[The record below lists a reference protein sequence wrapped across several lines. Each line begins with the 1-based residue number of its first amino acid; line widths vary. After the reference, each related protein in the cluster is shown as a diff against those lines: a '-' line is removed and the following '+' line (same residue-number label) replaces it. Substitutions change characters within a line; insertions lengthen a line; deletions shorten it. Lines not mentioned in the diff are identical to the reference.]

1 MAPEAPGGQARQER
15 SVIQVGD
22 SALAVTLP
30 SWWAR
35 LHGLK
40 PRSKVEVEVLADG
53 SLKVTPKRQ
62 GLQPSLSRTVRL
74 HEGRARGSIV
84 REVVASYLAG
94 FSRVR
99 LEYPAS
105 MTGEVRGLRRI
116 LEEVMLGLTLVEEG
130 SGYMEFY
137 VTVDPKAIGFWEA
150 VERAY
155 KVTLS
160 MLKDALDAA
169 GEGDAA
175 RLASVPERDSI
186 VDKLYLYANRKAN
199 MVLLGLE
206 SFQTLGL
213 SSLAEIPSVL
223 MAVKSIERIADHTV
237 LISGNASKIVEG
249 GGRVPDDVMSL
260 CREALSAFEVS
271 GKALMGRSRKAAE
284 DVAAVIDR
292 YQQRARAAG
301 AHGSGPLEAV
311 LIADSARRILGY
323 SLDIAEAVI
332 DLESIR
338 EAAGVSAASG

>member
-1 MAPEAPGGQARQER
+1 MAGGVPRAGSRLER

-40 PRSKVEVEVLADG
+40 PRSRVEVEVLADG
-53 SLKVTPKRQ
+53 SLKVTPRRAAGAQ
-62 GLQPSLSRTVRL
+62 QLSRTIRL

-84 REVVASYLAG
+84 REVVAAYLAG
-94 FSRVR
+94 FSRIR
-99 LEYPAS
+99 LEYPAAVA
-105 MTGEVRGLRRI
+105 GEVRMLRGV

-137 VTVDPKAIGFWEA
+137 VTVDPRAIGFWEA

-160 MLKDALDAA
+160 MLRDALDAA
-169 GEGDAA
+169 SAGDLA
-175 RLASVPERDSI
+175 RLESIPERDSI

-206 SFQTLGL
+206 PFQTLGIT
-213 SSLAEIPSVL
+213 SLAEIPSIL
-223 MAVKSIERIADHTV
+223 MAAKSIERVADHTV
-237 LISGNASKIVEG
+237 LISRNASRIIRRGEG
-249 GGRVPDDVMSL
+249 VPEGVLGL

-271 GKALMGRSRKAAE
+271 GKALLGRSRKAAE
-284 DVAAVIDR
+284 DVAVVIDK
-292 YQQRARAAG
+292 YQLRGRDAG
-301 AHGSGPLEAV
+301 AGGPGPLEAV

-332 DLESIR
+332 DLESVR
-338 EAAGVSAASG
+338 EAAGVSSQG